1 MILMDGRIKKENN
14 MVKGKLFIVSGPSG
28 AGKSTICRLVR
39 KMLGINLATSATT
52 RAPRVGE
59 EHGRDYYFLSKEDF
73 LQRIEN
79 GEFLEHAT
87 VHGNYYGTLKSEVE
101 ARLAKGENV
110 ILEIDVQGGLQV
122 KDVYPEA
129 NLIFFKTPSKEDL
142 EKRLRGRKT
151 DSEETIQLRLANS
164 LKELEFEKD
173 YDTTIINYTV
183 EKSCEELINIIK
195 SKNQEE
201 R

>member
-1 MILMDGRIKKENN
+1 MS
-14 MVKGKLFIVSGPSG
+14 KGQLFIVSGPSG

-52 RAPRVGE
+52 RTPRTGE
-59 EHGRDYYFLSKEDF
+59 EHGRDYYFLTKEDF
-73 LQRIEN
+73 LNKIDQ
-79 GEFLEHAT
+79 GEFLEFAT

-101 ARLAKGENV
+101 ARLSKGENV

-122 KDVYPEA
+122 KAVYPEA
-129 NLIFFKTPSKEDL
+129 NLIFFKTPTKEDL
-142 EKRLRGRKT
+142 ENRLRGRKT
-151 DSEETIQLRLANS
+151 DSEETIQLRLKNS

-195 SKNQEE
+195 NKNQEE
-201 R
+201 K